1 MALFTVIDYDNL
13 IQQQPGFL
21 RDYPK
26 YNEWLEK
33 VSLLSEDNQETVNE
47 VVDAMNLDNATGDI
61 LDKLGEIVGIQR
73 SQIILDSGDSPT
85 DDQYRK
91 VIKGRIAQNY
101 WDGTFEGFVDI
112 LNTVFEGSLTFSL
125 IDNQDMSVNVLV
137 SGLVDAT
144 DLELL
149 VKGYYTPKAMGV
161 GIGYNLSEVINEE
174 FSFEE
179 SLEFIQITL
188 AFPQNNNPIVDNV
201 FLINGGFYSG

>member
-1 MALFTVIDYDNL
+1 MPLFTVQTYDIL

-47 VVDAMNLDNATGDI
+47 IVDAMAIDNATGDI
-61 LDKLGEIVGIQR
+61 LNKLGEIVGIQR
-73 SQIILDSGDSPT
+73 SQIILDSGDAAT
-85 DDQYRK
+85 DAQYRK
-91 VIKGRIAQNY
+91 VIRGKIAQNY
-101 WDGTFEGFVDI
+101 WDGTFEGFVEI
-112 LNTVFEGSLTFSL
+112 LNTVFAGSLTFSL
-125 IDNQDMSVNVLV
+125 IDNQDMSVSVFV
-137 SGLVDAT
+137 QGLVDAT

-161 GIGYNLSEVINEE
+161 GIGYNLSEIIDEE

-179 SLEFIQITL
+179 SLTIKQRIN
-188 AFPQNNNPIVDNV
+188 AFPQNNNPIVDV
-201 FLINGGFYSG
+201 AILINGEFYSG